1 MPSPE
6 VTAFHDPAT
15 GSLTYL
21 VADAGRSV
29 VIDPVLDFEPAGG
42 RTGTASAERLIA
54 HIAERG
60 LAVDAILETHIHAD
74 HLSAAAYLKDRLGA
88 PVAAGSGVVAVQ
100 RTFKA
105 FYNLGDGFTA
115 DGSAFDRLL
124 ADGETFAVGG
134 IEARVLHTPGHTPAC
149 VSYLMGDAVFVG
161 DTLFMPDS
169 GTARCDFPG
178 GDATLLYRSIRR
190 LLALPEATRLFVCHD
205 YGADG
210 ARPVAWE
217 TTFGA
222 ERATNIHVGGGTN
235 EARFVARR
243 RARDAR
249 LAPPR
254 LILAAIQVNIRAGRL
269 PPPEANGVAY
279 LKLPLNAL

>member
-217 TTFGA
+217 TTVGA
-222 ERATNIHVGGGTN
+222 ERAANIHVGGGTN